1 MSNIN
6 DKATV
11 SLFVN
16 GEQAEAAMKRLSDK
30 AQDLNKKPQ
39 VFYYAPLKWAVPFL
53 SRLNFESAHKSLTC
67 RRLSAFLSG

>member
-30 AQDLNKKPQ
+30 DQDLNKKLQDALAAGDKKTANKLQRELKMGCP
-39 VFYYAPLKWAVPFL
+39 VFVP
-53 SRLNFESAHKSLTC
+53 A
-67 RRLSAFLSG
+67 

>member
-1 MSNIN
+1 MSNID

-30 AQDLNKKPQ
+30 AQDLNKKLQDALAAGDKKAANKLQRELEMGCPI
-39 VFYYAPLKWAVPFL
+39 FVP
-53 SRLNFESAHKSLTC
+53 A
-67 RRLSAFLSG
+67 

>member
-30 AQDLNKKPQ
+30 AQGLNKKLQDALAAGDKKSANKLQRELEMGCPI
-39 VFYYAPLKWAVPFL
+39 FVPAKL
-53 SRLNFESAHKSLTC
+53 
-67 RRLSAFLSG
+67 